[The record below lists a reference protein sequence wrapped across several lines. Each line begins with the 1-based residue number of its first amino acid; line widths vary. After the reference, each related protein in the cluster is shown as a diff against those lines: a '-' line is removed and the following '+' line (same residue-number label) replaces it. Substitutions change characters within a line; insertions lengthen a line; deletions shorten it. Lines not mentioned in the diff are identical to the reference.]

1 MRYITYM
8 DSSSSTTK
16 GQNMLTNGARAIVTV
31 FSSGRTEKYNCTIVE
46 LRGVAYARVQ
56 IDGDRIIN
64 VFQSQL
70 KAA

>member
-1 MRYITYM
+1 
-8 DSSSSTTK
+8 
-16 GQNMLTNGARAIVTV
+16 MLTNGARAIVTV

-46 LRGVAYARVQ
+46 LRGVATARVQ